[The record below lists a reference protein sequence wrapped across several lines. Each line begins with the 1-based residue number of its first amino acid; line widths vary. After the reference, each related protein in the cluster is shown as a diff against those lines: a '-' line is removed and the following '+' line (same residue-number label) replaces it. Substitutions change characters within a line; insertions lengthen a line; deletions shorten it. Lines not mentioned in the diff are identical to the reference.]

1 MDWFQI
7 AVVSCLAVIALACV
21 VFIWSFA
28 CYLRLIAHDLYRIA
42 GAAERIK
49 CDIGLLAELAKMASS
64 HEQSVQNNEAPRKR
78 RHRAGRKHR
87 RNRRYVEGMNTYGGR
102 DDFDVQ

>member
-7 AVVSCLAVIALACV
+7 AVVACLSVIALTFII
-21 VFIWSFA
+21 FIWSLA

-42 GAAERIK
+42 GSAERIK

-64 HEQSVQNNEAPRKR
+64 REQSDQNNAAPRKR

-87 RNRRYVEGMNTYGGR
+87 RNRRYTEGMNTYGGR